1 MKQENSPG
9 RLRELTEEELR
20 LKVKSLHEE
29 IFNLRFR
36 NSVKQLDNPL
46 KIREARRDLAR
57 METLLAEHQK
67 GIRRLADH
75 HGASK

>member
-1 MKQENSPG
+1 MKEHTPA
-9 RLRELTEEELR
+9 RLRELTEDELR
-20 LKVKSLHEE
+20 QKIKDLHEE

-46 KIREARRDLAR
+46 KIREAGRDLAR
-57 METLLAEHQK
+57 METLLVEHRK

-75 HGASK
+75 HGA

>member
-1 MKQENSPG
+1 MKENTPV
-9 RLRELTEEELR
+9 RLRELTEDELR
-20 LKVKSLHEE
+20 QRIKDLHEE

-57 METLLAEHQK
+57 METLLAENRK

-75 HGASK
+75 HGA

>member
-1 MKQENSPG
+1 MKENTPV
-9 RLRELTEEELR
+9 RLRELTEDELR
-20 LKVKSLHEE
+20 QRIKDLHEE

-57 METLLAEHQK
+57 METLLAEHRK

-75 HGASK
+75 HGA

>member
-1 MKQENSPG
+1 MKQENSPA

-20 LKVKSLHEE
+20 TKVKSLHEE

-57 METLLAEHQK
+57 METLLAEHHQ
-67 GIRRLADH
+67 GTRRLADH

>member
-1 MKQENSPG
+1 MKENSPVQ
-9 RLRELTEEELR
+9 LRELTEDELR
-20 LKVKSLHEE
+20 LKVKALQEE

-46 KIREARRDLAR
+46 KIRAVRRELAR
-57 METLLAEHQK
+57 METLLAEHHK

-75 HGASK
+75 HGAAR

>member
-1 MKQENSPG
+1 MKHENSPV

-20 LKVKSLHEE
+20 QKVKSLYEE

-57 METLLAEHQK
+57 METLLAEHHK

>member
-1 MKQENSPG
+1 MKENTPA
-9 RLRELTEEELR
+9 RLRELTEGELR
-20 LKVKSLHEE
+20 QKIKDLHEE

-46 KIREARRDLAR
+46 KIREAGRDLAR
-57 METLLAEHQK
+57 METLLAEHRK

-75 HGASK
+75 HGA